1 MRRRPCSP
9 WPRGR
14 GRWRESYLHWLAV
27 TPELESSQPIPR
39 GRHAPPL
46 EVRLE
51 VQKQRLFEAAAVVF
65 SRVGYAEASAE
76 AISRQAGMSKATFYE
91 HFANKEE
98 CLVALFHYATSMFM
112 DRLVEASR
120 GAERGF
126 EERHSA
132 GVRAVLEAIEEH
144 PDMAQAIL
152 VETVGAGPR
161 MAELRVEVLNRF
173 AQVMYEQTVRAAELT
188 GGPAYASPDEAFA
201 IVGATFELVSRQLR
215 SDPERVTDLQPLVE
229 RLIMGLLMQHPRD

>member
-1 MRRRPCSP
+1 
-9 WPRGR
+9 
-14 GRWRESYLHWLAV
+14 V
-27 TPELESSQPIPR
+27 TPESTPSAQPIPR

-51 VQKQRLFEAAAVVF
+51 VQKHRLFDAAAIVF
-65 SRVGYAEASAE
+65 SKLGYAEASAE

-98 CLVALFHYATSMFM
+98 CLAALFRYATTNFLEG
-112 DRLVEASR
+112 LVAASR
-120 GAERGF
+120 GADRDF

-132 GVRAVLEAIEEH
+132 GVRSILESIEEN
-144 PDMAQAIL
+144 PALAQAIL

-161 MAELRVEVLNRF
+161 LAELRIATLNAF
-173 AQVMYEQTVRAAELT
+173 AQVMYEQTARAAERT
-188 GGPAYASPDEAFA
+188 GGPAFVSADEAFA

-215 SDPERVTDLQPLVE
+215 TGEPARVLDLQPLIE
-229 RLIMGLLMQHPRD
+229 RLIIGLLSQPPHA

>member
-1 MRRRPCSP
+1 
-9 WPRGR
+9 
-14 GRWRESYLHWLAV
+14 L
-27 TPELESSQPIPR
+27 TPEITPTAQPIPR

-51 VQKQRLFEAAAVVF
+51 VQKHRLFDAAATVF

-98 CLVALFHYATSMFM
+98 CLVALFEYATASFLEE
-112 DRLVEASR
+112 LVAASR
-120 GAERGF
+120 GAERKF

-132 GVRAVLEAIEEH
+132 GLHAILAAIEDN
-144 PDMAQAIL
+144 PPLAQAIL

-161 MAELRVEVLNRF
+161 LAELRISALNGF

-188 GGPAYASPDEAFA
+188 GGPAFASPDEAFA

-215 SDPERVTDLQPLVE
+215 TGQPARVLDLAPLIE
-229 RLIMGLLMQHPRD
+229 RLIIGLLSQPPHA

>member
-1 MRRRPCSP
+1 
-9 WPRGR
+9 
-14 GRWRESYLHWLAV
+14 V
-27 TPELESSQPIPR
+27 TPEITPTAAAPIPR

-51 VQKQRLFEAAAVVF
+51 VQKHRLFDAAATVF
-65 SRVGYAEASAE
+65 SKVGYAEASAE

-98 CLVALFHYATSMFM
+98 CLVALFEYATASFLAE
-112 DRLVEASR
+112 LVAASR
-120 GAERGF
+120 GAERDF

-132 GVRAVLEAIEEH
+132 GLHAILESIEDN
-144 PDMAQAIL
+144 PPLAQAIL

-161 MAELRVEVLNRF
+161 LAELRIEALNGF

-188 GGPAYASPDEAFA
+188 GGPAFASPDEAFA

-215 SDPERVTDLQPLVE
+215 TGEPEHVLDLAPLIE
-229 RLIMGLLMQHPRD
+229 RLIIGLLSQPPHA

>member
-1 MRRRPCSP
+1 MTDRTSAQ
-9 WPRGR
+9 
-14 GRWRESYLHWLAV
+14 L
-27 TPELESSQPIPR
+27 PIPR

-51 VQKQRLFEAAAVVF
+51 VQKHRLFDAAAEVF

-98 CLVALFHYATSMFM
+98 CLLALFEYASATLLEALMQ
-112 DRLVEASR
+112 ASR
-120 GAERGF
+120 GADRQF
-126 EERHSA
+126 EERHRA
-132 GVRAVLEAIEEH
+132 GLRAILETIETH
-144 PDMAQAIL
+144 PTMAQAIL

-161 MAELRVEVLNRF
+161 VAELRDAALSGF
-173 AQVMYEQTVRAAELT
+173 AQVMYEETKEAAKRN
-188 GGPAYASPDEAFA
+188 GGPAYGSPDEAFA

-215 SDPERVTDLQPLVE
+215 TGHPEQMLDLLPLIE
-229 RLIMGLLMQHPRD
+229 RLILGLLSQPPA